1 MQRRKNEQ
9 RSCYVV
15 FFFCVVHCFSV
26 LFVFVPCS
34 SFCRYRSFF
43 VVSVV
48 FCGGVLFS
56 VVVSFFPCCLLFV

>member
-15 FFFCVVHCFSV
+15 LFFCVFHCFSV
-26 LFVFVPCS
+26 LFVFVPCC